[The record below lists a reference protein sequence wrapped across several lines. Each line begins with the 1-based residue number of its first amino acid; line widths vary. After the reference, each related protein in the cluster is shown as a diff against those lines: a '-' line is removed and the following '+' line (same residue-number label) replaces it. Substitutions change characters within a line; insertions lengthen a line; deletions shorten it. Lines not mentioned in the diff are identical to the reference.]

1 LPVLS
6 LVALLLWMI
15 AIPCFMAGMVWLGL
29 GVGVIAFA
37 VTRAAVDRRDDM
49 ETLFGLGLQ
58 ALLVIAVIRGISAL
72 LP

>member
-1 LPVLS
+1 MLS
-6 LVALLLWMI
+6 LAALLLWMI
-15 AIPCFMAGMVWLGL
+15 AIPCFFAGMVWLGL
-29 GVGVIAFA
+29 TVGTAAFI

-49 ETLFGLGLQ
+49 ETLFGIGLQ